1 MRTPIPT
8 RPYTAQEA
16 DWPQEGKH
24 ILAHHE
30 DETIVVYQAY
40 KPAIGNFAIEHGNK
54 LGGPGLNPDR
64 MSWIKPNFLW
74 MMYRSGWG
82 QKTDQEVTL
91 GLRLRR
97 SFFDELLEKAVAS
110 SFRASAFATKEEWK
124 EAMATSIVRLQ
135 WDPDHAPN
143 GAKVK
148 RRAIQLGL
156 RDSAWHRL
164 IDGEIL
170 EVIDMRAFVEEQ
182 RVLLLQKGAGAIQT
196 PSESVYI
203 PESDLARSNVKLDA
217 PPSK

>member
-1 MRTPIPT
+1 MH
-8 RPYTAQEA
+8 A
-16 DWPQEGKH
+16 
-24 ILAHHE
+24 
-30 DETIVVYQAY
+30 
-40 KPAIGNFAIEHGNK
+40 
-54 LGGPGLNPDR
+54 
-64 MSWIKPNFLW
+64 
-74 MMYRSGWG
+74 
-82 QKTDQEVTL
+82 
-91 GLRLRR
+91 
-97 SFFDELLEKAVAS
+97 
-110 SFRASAFATKEEWK
+110 KEEWK